1 MYGANAC
8 NGRGKPPP
16 YMVGI
21 FRPIWWFLVH
31 TGGRIWNPPLQC
43 AYHSTTP
50 YRRQDT
56 QVPPYEIIRNPVP
69 AGLRGPPQQC
79 EAWIENL
86 TAPIQSHRT
95 KPLKKLKIPNFK
107 SFTRFFSCE
116 GCPPP
121 VCLRCS
127 PGLFRHG
134 GGAASCHTSS
144 MAANPHLALTQNSS
158 PTTLANGRRTAQ
170 IAGVQGAAPPVAPR
184 KARNARWP
192 QPAKSP
198 YRIRSPAPSSPRNP

>member
-1 MYGANAC
+1 MA
-8 NGRGKPPP
+8 R
-16 YMVGI
+16 
-21 FRPIWWFLVH
+21 
-31 TGGRIWNPPLQC
+31 TGGGTHRCRP
-43 AYHSTTP
+43 T
-50 YRRQDT
+50 R
-56 QVPPYEIIRNPVP
+56 PYEPGAGGAEGPEALP
-69 AGLRGPPQQC
+69 AQQC
-79 EAWIENL
+79 GAWIENL
-86 TAPIQSHRT
+86 TAQIRRHRT
-95 KPLKKLKIPNFK
+95 KIKITIQNYK

-116 GCPPP
+116 GRPPP

-184 KARNARWP
+184 KARNSRWP
-192 QPAKSP
+192 QPAKHPIQAP